1 MRVQRAWRGH
11 RVIRVL
17 RDLVTR
23 QIAALRIQRFM
34 REWRKYNLGLALR
47 LVVAS
52 ARELRYGLKPFST
65 SGSGRGT

>member
-17 RDLVTR
+17 RDLVAK

-34 REWRKYNLGLALR
+34 RDWRRYNVRLDLR
-47 LVVAS
+47 LVA
-52 ARELRYGLKPFST
+52 AGALELRYEAGAIST
-65 SGSGRGT
+65 SDWEAE